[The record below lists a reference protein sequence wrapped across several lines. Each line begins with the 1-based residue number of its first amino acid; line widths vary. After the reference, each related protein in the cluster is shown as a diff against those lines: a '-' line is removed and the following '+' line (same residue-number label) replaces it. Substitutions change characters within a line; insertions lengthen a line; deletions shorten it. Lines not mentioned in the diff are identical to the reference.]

1 MDGKMKLFR
10 NNHPGGRPLIPI
22 SGQGPRG
29 GTRQN
34 LSLFSWFLYDFA
46 NSAFATIIL
55 TVAYGVFFKNTLCEG
70 GKNGDFFWGL
80 TLALSYLTAAATA
93 PFIGAYADQKKKHKT
108 LFIGSSLLCMMATAA
123 LSLLTQGM
131 MVQGM
136 ILFILAFYG
145 FALGMVF
152 YNGFLLELSRKGNMG
167 RISGWGWGIGYLGGF
182 VCLILFSP
190 WLSKNNLAPTF
201 WMTGLFF
208 LVFSIPSFIYMPR
221 DIKLENTVPLTGS
234 PFSRL
239 KDTLREITK
248 YRELLKFLAAY
259 FFFNDGLSTVI
270 TFSGI
275 YAHDTFKM
283 DMKEITLLFLAL
295 QVTSF
300 AGSFISGYMVDRM
313 GAKRTI
319 LYALIL
325 WMITTLG
332 AYFAL
337 NKTAFWAV
345 CLAAGLGLGSVQS
358 ASRTF
363 VGLITPKEKVGEFFG
378 FFAIFTKFSSF
389 LGPFVFGWVSALF
402 DSQRAAIL
410 SVLFFFAAGFIVL
423 TRVQPPKNAD

>member
-1 MDGKMKLFR
+1 MDTEVKPLQ
-10 NNHPGGRPLIPI
+10 NNHAAGRAPHEITKGGVK
-22 SGQGPRG
+22 
-29 GTRQN
+29 QN
-34 LSLFSWFLYDFA
+34 LPLFSWFLYDFA

-80 TLALSYLTAAATA
+80 TLALSYLAAAVSA

-108 LFIGSSLLCMMATAA
+108 FFIAASLLCMMATAA
-123 LSLLTQGM
+123 LSLLTKGMLLQGM
-131 MVQGM
+131 L
-136 ILFILAFYG
+136 LFMLSFYG

-152 YNGFLLELSRKGNMG
+152 YNGFLLELSRKENMG
-167 RISGWGWGIGYLGGF
+167 SISGWGWGIGYLGGL
-182 VCLILFSP
+182 VCLLLFSP
-190 WLSKNNLAPTF
+190 WLSKNDLAPTF

-208 LVFSIPSFIYMPR
+208 LIFSIPSFIYMPS
-221 DIKLENTVPLTGS
+221 DGTSSGVIPAVGS
-234 PFSRL
+234 PFTRL
-239 KDTLREITK
+239 KQTLREITK
-248 YRELLKFLAAY
+248 YRELLKFLGAY

-270 TFSGI
+270 TFSSI

-283 DMKEITLLFLAL
+283 DMKEITFLFLAL

-300 AGSFISGYMVDRM
+300 IGSFVSGHMVDRM

-319 LYALIL
+319 LWGLVL
-325 WMITTLG
+325 WIITTLG

-337 NKTAFWAV
+337 NKPAFWAV

-363 VGLITPKEKVGEFFG
+363 VALMTPKEKVGEFFG
-378 FFAIFTKFSSF
+378 FFAVFTKFSSF
-389 LGPFVFGWVSALF
+389 LGPFVFGWVSSLF
-402 DSQRAAIL
+402 NSQRAAIL

-423 TRVQPPKNAD
+423 TKVRAPQPALETR